1 MRINNTSTK
10 AKIWKTSDNIVI
22 ESIHPPEAKIEK
34 NINGTIV
41 TASPF
46 KTKPEDKGTA
56 SASDIRRIMEQ
67 INYTNMFLITLGNQ
81 VSRVEEIIETQ
92 DHLKKPFVK
101 NDNKPLFKPFE
112 LSKKFQENP
121 QIDQA
126 FIDRISQKDYI
137 NRVGFYHS
145 SPKKED
151 FEEVL
156 ESSQDNS
163 DKINAYLNTISA
175 ALNCLQEGL
184 VPTQFYEKT
193 RQALFSAN
201 DLKEKVLLGV
211 PFLSSIFPL
220 WVDDQEDLMTGIRSN
235 EIPHVLRVILEN
247 KESRSDGLPHLVY
260 VSREKHP
267 KHPHHYKAGAM
278 NVLTRV
284 SGAMTNAPFML
295 NVDCDMYA
303 NNPQIFHHSMC
314 LLLGSKN
321 EQDCGFVQTPQ
332 SFYDGL
338 KDDPFGNQFGV
349 LYKYVAS
356 GIAGLQGPH
365 YSGTGCFHRRK
376 VIYGL
381 WPDGRM
387 EFKGRIGK
395 LTDERLEKTFGNSK
409 EFTKTAARILSG
421 LSGVS
426 DCPYDLSNRVEAAHQ
441 IASCSYEYGANW
453 GTKIGW
459 LYGTTTEDI
468 LTGMRIHARG
478 WKSTDCRPDPPAFL
492 GCAPSG
498 GPAALIQQKRWA
510 TGLLEVLF
518 SKNSPFI
525 ITFTAKLQFR
535 QCLAYMWILS
545 WGLRPIPEPYYL
557 ALPAYCIMAG
567 SHFLPNVQDPAVLI
581 PISLFVS
588 YNFHTLLEYWGAGYS
603 IRACWNNLRMW
614 RITAVT
620 AWLFGFLSV
629 ILKLLGLSETVF
641 EVTKKD
647 QSTTPGEG
655 SDKDAGRFTF
665 DGSLIFVPATTLL
678 LVHLMALVTAL
689 LGLFDHVEIESRI
702 GEIICSVWVVLC
714 FSPFLKGLFGK
725 ENMGYPNPLYA
736 SQQLWR
742 FFFLL
747 ALLQ

>member
-1 MRINNTSTK
+1 MAKPIPSPLYEKIPQKNTLHRASDVTIFFLLLSLLAYRLFSLKNNGF
-10 AKIWKTSDNIVI
+10 IWLLAFLCESWFTFLWVLNLSSKWNPVSYKTYPERLLQCYRVDELPPVDMFVTTADPMLEPPIITVNTVLSLLAVDYPANKLSCYVSDD
-22 ESIHPPEAKIEK
+22 
-34 NINGTIV
+34 G
-41 TASPF
+41 ASPLTF
-46 KTKPEDKGTA
+46 FALLEA
-56 SASDIRRIMEQ
+56 SKFAKLWVPFCKKYGIQPRAPFRYFSRELLPSHGNSMEFLQEYRKIKEEYGELRRRIEDA
-67 INYTNMFLITLGNQ
+67 TLKSISN
-81 VSRVEEIIETQ
+81 
-92 DHLKKPFVK
+92 
-101 NDNKPLFKPFE
+101 E
-112 LSKKFQENP
+112 LSAAEFV
-121 QIDQA
+121 A
-126 FIDRISQKDYI
+126 FSNIKRGS
-137 NRVGFYHS
+137 H
-145 SPKKED
+145 P
-151 FEEVL
+151 
-156 ESSQDNS
+156 
-163 DKINAYLNTISA
+163 TII
-175 ALNCLQEGL
+175 
-184 VPTQFYEKT
+184 K
-193 RQALFSAN
+193 
-201 DLKEKVLLGV
+201 
-211 PFLSSIFPL
+211 
-220 WVDDQEDLMTGIRSN
+220 
-235 EIPHVLRVILEN
+235 VILEN

-349 LYKYVAS
+349 LYKYLAS

-387 EFKGRIGK
+387 EFKGRI
-395 LTDERLEKTFGNSK
+395 DERLEKTFGNSK

-441 IASCSYEYGANW
+441 IASCSYEYGTNW

-468 LTGMRIHARG
+468 LTGMIIHARG

-535 QCLAYMWILS
+535 QCLAYMWMLS
-545 WGLRPIPEPYYL
+545 WGLRPIPELCYL

-567 SHFLPNVQDPAVLI
+567 SHFLPKVQDPAVLI

-588 YNFHTLLEYWGAGYS
+588 YNFHTLLEHWGAGYS

-689 LGLFDHVEIESRI
+689 LGLFDHVGIESRI

-714 FSPFLKGLFGK
+714 FLPFLKGLFGK
-725 ENMGYPNPLYA
+725 GKYGIPKSTICKSAALA
-736 SQQLWR
+736 
-742 FFFLL
+742 FLFL
-747 ALLQ
+747 ACTITVRK

>member
-1 MRINNTSTK
+1 MAKPIPSPLYEKIPQKNTLHRASEVTIFFLLLSLLAYRLLSLKNNGFTWLLAFLCESWFTF
-10 AKIWKTSDNIVI
+10 IWILNLSSKWNPVSYKTYPERLLQSYRVDELPPVDMFVTTADPMLEPPIITVNTVLSLLAVDYPANKLSCYVSDD
-22 ESIHPPEAKIEK
+22 
-34 NINGTIV
+34 G
-41 TASPF
+41 ASPLTF
-46 KTKPEDKGTA
+46 FALLEA
-56 SASDIRRIMEQ
+56 SKFAKLWEEYEELRRRIEDA
-67 INYTNMFLITLGNQ
+67 T
-81 VSRVEEIIETQ
+81 
-92 DHLKKPFVK
+92 VK
-101 NDNKPLFKPFE
+101 SISYE
-112 LSKKFQENP
+112 LSTADFVAFSNIKKGSHP
-121 QIDQA
+121 
-126 FIDRISQKDYI
+126 
-137 NRVGFYHS
+137 
-145 SPKKED
+145 
-151 FEEVL
+151 
-156 ESSQDNS
+156 
-163 DKINAYLNTISA
+163 TII
-175 ALNCLQEGL
+175 
-184 VPTQFYEKT
+184 K
-193 RQALFSAN
+193 
-201 DLKEKVLLGV
+201 
-211 PFLSSIFPL
+211 
-220 WVDDQEDLMTGIRSN
+220 
-235 EIPHVLRVILEN
+235 VILEN

-267 KHPHHYKAGAM
+267 SIHTITKRGAM

-303 NNPQIFHHSMC
+303 NNPQIFIIQCVCSSVPRM
-314 LLLGSKN
+314 N
-321 EQDCGFVQTPQ
+321 RTAV
-332 SFYDGL
+332 
-338 KDDPFGNQFGV
+338 
-349 LYKYVAS
+349 S
-356 GIAGLQGPH
+356 GIAGLQGPN

-387 EFKGRIGK
+387 EFKGRIG
-395 LTDERLEKTFGNSK
+395 
-409 EFTKTAARILSG
+409 LSG
-421 LSGVS
+421 IS

-441 IASCSYEYGANW
+441 IASCSYEYGTNW

-468 LTGMRIHARG
+468 LT
-478 WKSTDCRPDPPAFL
+478 
-492 GCAPSG
+492 G

-525 ITFTAKLQFR
+525 VTFTAKLQFR
-535 QCLAYMWILS
+535 QCLAYMWIIS
-545 WGLRPIPEPYYL
+545 WGLRPIPELCYL

-567 SHFLPNVQDPAVLI
+567 SHFLPNVQDPGVLI
-581 PISLFVS
+581 SISLFVS

-655 SDKDAGRFTF
+655 SDKDSGRFTF

-689 LGLFDHVEIESRI
+689 LGLFDLVGIESRI

-725 ENMGYPNPLYA
+725 GKYGIPKSTICKSAALA
-736 SQQLWR
+736 
-742 FFFLL
+742 FLFL
-747 ALLQ
+747 ACTITVRK

>member
-1 MRINNTSTK
+1 MAKPIPSPLYEKIPQKNTLHRASDVTIFFLLLSLLAYRLFSLKNNGF
-10 AKIWKTSDNIVI
+10 IWLLAFLCESWFTFLWVLNLSSKWNPVSYKTYPERLLQSSSSGHVCDNCRSHAGTPIITVNTVLSLLAVDYPANKLSCYVSDD
-22 ESIHPPEAKIEK
+22 
-34 NINGTIV
+34 G
-41 TASPF
+41 ASPLTF
-46 KTKPEDKGTA
+46 FALLEA
-56 SASDIRRIMEQ
+56 SKFAKLWVPFCKKYGIQPRAPFRYFSRELLPSHGNSMEFLQEYRKIKEEYEELRRRIEDA
-67 INYTNMFLITLGNQ
+67 TLKSISN
-81 VSRVEEIIETQ
+81 
-92 DHLKKPFVK
+92 
-101 NDNKPLFKPFE
+101 E
-112 LSKKFQENP
+112 LSAAEFV
-121 QIDQA
+121 A
-126 FIDRISQKDYI
+126 FSNIKRGS
-137 NRVGFYHS
+137 H
-145 SPKKED
+145 P
-151 FEEVL
+151 
-156 ESSQDNS
+156 
-163 DKINAYLNTISA
+163 TII
-175 ALNCLQEGL
+175 
-184 VPTQFYEKT
+184 K
-193 RQALFSAN
+193 
-201 DLKEKVLLGV
+201 
-211 PFLSSIFPL
+211 
-220 WVDDQEDLMTGIRSN
+220 
-235 EIPHVLRVILEN
+235 VILEN

-349 LYKYVAS
+349 LYKYLAS

-387 EFKGRIGK
+387 EFKGRTGISK
-395 LTDERLEKTFGNSK
+395 YERLEKTFGNSK

-421 LSGVS
+421 LSGIS

-441 IASCSYEYGANW
+441 IASCSYEYGTNW

-545 WGLRPIPEPYYL
+545 WGLRPIPELCYL

-567 SHFLPNVQDPAVLI
+567 SHFLPKVQDPAVLI

-603 IRACWNNLRMW
+603 IRAL
-614 RITAVT
+614 T

-655 SDKDAGRFTF
+655 SDKDSVRFPIRGTTF
-665 DGSLIFVPATTLL
+665 
-678 LVHLMALVTAL
+678 
-689 LGLFDHVEIESRI
+689 
-702 GEIICSVWVVLC
+702 LC
-714 FSPFLKGLFGK
+714 FHKSSLFTCGSIEIPK
-725 ENMGYPNPLYA
+725 IPLNRTTGRRCPPVPP
-736 SQQLWR
+736 QPIVR
-742 FFFLL
+742 P
-747 ALLQ
+747 

>member
-1 MRINNTSTK
+1 MSYKTYPERLLQCYRVDELPPVDMFVTTADPMLEPPIITVNTVLSLLAVDYPANK
-10 AKIWKTSDNIVI
+10 LSCYVSDD
-22 ESIHPPEAKIEK
+22 
-34 NINGTIV
+34 G
-41 TASPF
+41 ASPLTF
-46 KTKPEDKGTA
+46 FALLEA
-56 SASDIRRIMEQ
+56 SKFAKLWVPFCKKYCIQPRAPFRYFSRELLPSHGNSMEFLQEYRKIKEEYEELRRRIEDA
-67 INYTNMFLITLGNQ
+67 TLKSISN
-81 VSRVEEIIETQ
+81 
-92 DHLKKPFVK
+92 
-101 NDNKPLFKPFE
+101 E
-112 LSKKFQENP
+112 LSTAEFV
-121 QIDQA
+121 A
-126 FIDRISQKDYI
+126 FSNIKRGS
-137 NRVGFYHS
+137 H
-145 SPKKED
+145 P
-151 FEEVL
+151 
-156 ESSQDNS
+156 
-163 DKINAYLNTISA
+163 TII
-175 ALNCLQEGL
+175 
-184 VPTQFYEKT
+184 K
-193 RQALFSAN
+193 
-201 DLKEKVLLGV
+201 
-211 PFLSSIFPL
+211 
-220 WVDDQEDLMTGIRSN
+220 
-235 EIPHVLRVILEN
+235 VILEN
-247 KESRSDGLPHLVY
+247 KDSRSDGLPHLVY

-441 IASCSYEYGANW
+441 IASCSYEYGTNW

-545 WGLRPIPEPYYL
+545 WGLRPIPELCYL

-567 SHFLPNVQDPAVLI
+567 SHFLPKVQDPAVLI

-588 YNFHTLLEYWGAGYS
+588 CNFHTLLEYWGAGYS

-647 QSTTPGEG
+647 QSTTPGKG

-689 LGLFDHVEIESRI
+689 LGLFDLVGIESRI

-725 ENMGYPNPLYA
+725 GKYGIPKSTICKSAALA
-736 SQQLWR
+736 
-742 FFFLL
+742 FLFL
-747 ALLQ
+747 ACTITVRK